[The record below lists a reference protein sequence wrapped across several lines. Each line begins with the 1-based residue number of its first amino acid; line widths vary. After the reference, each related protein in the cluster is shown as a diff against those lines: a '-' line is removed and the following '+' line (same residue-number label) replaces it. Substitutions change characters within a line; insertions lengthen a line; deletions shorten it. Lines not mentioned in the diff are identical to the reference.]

1 MKWYEKTWFTWLMLF
16 IFAPIGIIL
25 LWKYRTYSSKIK
37 TTVTVIFAFLFL
49 ISIATDKT
57 DKQIEQTPQQTIT
70 TETVTESQDV
80 NIEQNEQSEPQQAE
94 PPQQEQPIHTEQ
106 PQQVQEPTATPAQ
119 QVKQQS
125 TTYIASAESDK
136 FHKPRCRAAKKI
148 DEANAIYFN
157 SKDEAINA
165 GYKPCG
171 ICKP

>member
-70 TETVTESQDV
+70 TETATESQDV
-80 NIEQNEQSEPQQAE
+80 QTEQTEPQQAE

-106 PQQVQEPTATPAQ
+106 PAEIQEVTTTTDTSTQ

-125 TTYIASAESDK
+125 ITYIASSESDK

-148 DEANAIYFN
+148 DEANAIYFS

-165 GYKPCG
+165 GYVPCG